1 MIRCAM
7 TAAEIQKQN
16 VQIAFTLIYASMR
29 GINTY
34 VSFFSLVYLVRTV
47 LRFIR
52 LLFARVCR

>member
-1 MIRCAM
+1 M